1 MNCIKVEI
9 IIIIINYNGIKLY
22 KKKKHN
28 KDESK
33 K

>member
-22 KKKKHN
+22 NKKKN